1 MKKTCSLVV
10 AALALSCLASCN
22 SGPKRLTRSFDGYV
36 NQKYSEDSII
46 HGLVLQDIIPV
57 YPIVSFFAMIGDAIV
72 VNPYYFW
79 SKDVWEGTGTAYT
92 YSQAE
97 GAERSVAGSGLED

>member
-1 MKKTCSLVV
+1 MKKKTCSLVV

-22 SGPKRLTRSFDGYV
+22 SGPKRLARSFDGWV
-36 NQKYSEDSII
+36 NDQYSQDSIV
-46 HGLVLQDIIPV
+46 HGLLLQDILPV
-57 YPIVSFFAMIGDAIV
+57 YPFVSFVATIGDVLI

-92 YSQAE
+92 YAQA
-97 GAERSVAGSGLED
+97 GAAERSVAGSGL